1 MTKIFIET
9 SKKSS
14 SEYVFFDTLLK
25 TLGLTRCEII
35 TVGGKDKLASFSN
48 ELIANTIEGGNN
60 IIIFDA
66 DNSSEATRSRITG
79 TFGEKVRVDGIF
91 LFSDNHDDGIFEDL
105 LEQIVNKQSHQTFFD
120 CFSDYAQ
127 CLEKHYKKPDVK
139 DMLYEYISLQKGLTK
154 QQRERIKRGDWLFD
168 DPRYW
173 DLDAD
178 CLLPLKNFLQ
188 QHVA

>member
-14 SEYVFFDTLLK
+14 SEYVFLDTLLK
-25 TLGLTRCEII
+25 TLGLTCREII
-35 TVGGKDKLASFSN
+35 PVGGKDNLASYSN
-48 ELIANTIEGGNN
+48 ELIANTLEGGSN

-66 DNSSEATRSRITG
+66 DNSGEATRSRIAG
-79 TFGEKVRVDGIF
+79 TFSGEVRIDGIF
-91 LFSDNHDDGIFEDL
+91 LFPNNHDDGIFEDL
-105 LEQIVNKQSHQTFFD
+105 LTQLVNKQSHQTFFD
-120 CFSDYAQ
+120 CFSDYAK
-127 CLEKHYKKPDVK
+127 CLEKHYKKPGVK

-168 DPRYW
+168 DPGYW

-188 QHVA
+188 QHVT

>member
-14 SEYVFFDTLLK
+14 SEYVFLDTLLK
-25 TLGLTRCEII
+25 TLGLTCCEII
-35 TVGGKDKLASFSN
+35 PVGGKDNLASYSN
-48 ELIANTIEGGNN
+48 ELIANTLEGGSN

-66 DNSSEATRSRITG
+66 DNSGEATRSRIAG
-79 TFGEKVRVDGIF
+79 TFSEEVRIDGIF
-91 LFSDNHDDGIFEDL
+91 LFPNNHDDGIFEDL
-105 LEQIVNKQSHQTFFD
+105 LIQLVNKQSHQTFFD
-120 CFSDYAQ
+120 CFSDYAK
-127 CLEKHYKKPDVK
+127 CLEKHYKKPGVK
-139 DMLYEYISLQKGLTK
+139 DMLYEYISLQKGLSK

-168 DPRYW
+168 DPGYW

-188 QHVA
+188 QHVT